1 MRLLFAILVLS
12 GLGCGLAAAAAAAVA
27 AAVPLPRPRPPAE
40 AAVTAEP
47 TLCDR
52 QLAGIAAVTLMPRLI
67 GPGACGGAD
76 MVELDAVLLADQTRV
91 AIKPA
96 PVITCGFAAA
106 LAQWLR
112 EDAAPRLSALGSKLR
127 SVENYDAFECRARN
141 RVAGA
146 KISNHGKGI
155 AIDLRAFTLADD
167 RRISPTDATVAKDL
181 REALRDTACAR
192 FTTVLGPGAAY
203 HNDHI
208 HLDTQVRSHGYRIC
222 EWDVRMPPAEVA
234 AAQVPLPRPRP
245 ATAPVKHAR
254 KL

>member
-1 MRLLFAILVLS
+1 MRLRLAILILF
-12 GLGCGLAAAAAAAVA
+12 GLGVGMAAAET
-27 AAVPLPRPRPPAE
+27 VPLPRPRPPVE

-47 TLCDR
+47 TACDR
-52 QLAGIAAVTLMPRLI
+52 QLAGTAAITLMPRLV
-67 GPGACGGAD
+67 GPGACGGVD
-76 MVELDAVLLADQTRV
+76 MVELDAVMLTDKTRV
-91 AIKPA
+91 AIKPP
-96 PVITCGFAAA
+96 PVIVCGFAQT
-106 LAQWLR
+106 LANWLR
-112 EDAAPRLSALGSKLR
+112 EDAAPEFARLGSKLQ

-155 AIDLRAFTLADD
+155 AIDLRAFTLADGH
-167 RRISPTDATVAKDL
+167 RVSPTDETVDKDL
-181 REALRDTACAR
+181 RQALRQSACAR

-222 EWDVRMPPAEVA
+222 EWDVRAPSAEIVTA
-234 AAQVPLPRPRP
+234 EVPLPRPRP
-245 ATAPVKHAR
+245 ATAPVNHAR

>member
-1 MRLLFAILVLS
+1 MRLLLAILVLI
-12 GLGCGLAAAAAAAVA
+12 GLGCGMAAA

-40 AAVTAEP
+40 ATVTAEP
-47 TLCDR
+47 TACDR
-52 QLAGIAAVTLMPRLI
+52 QLADIAAVTLMPRLI

-76 MVELDAVLLADQTRV
+76 MVELDAVLLADKTRV

-112 EDAAPRLSALGSKLR
+112 EDAGPRLAALGSKLQ
-127 SVENYDAFECRARN
+127 SVENYDSFECRVRN

-155 AIDLRAFTLADD
+155 AIDLRAFMLADG
-167 RRISPTDATVAKDL
+167 RRISPTDETVAKDV

-192 FTTVLGPGAAY
+192 FATVLGPGAAY
-203 HNDHI
+203 HNDHV
-208 HLDTQVRSHGYRIC
+208 HLDAAVRSHGYRIC
-222 EWDVRMPPAEVA
+222 EWDVRVPPAEVA